1 MSEKDTSDLDLP
13 KGDTLILTEAA
24 GKLQVAKG
32 GGLLNATK
40 VLMAAGQTWSID
52 DIFKRFGTI
61 NIADSGTKGPTASS
75 KAGEHSHIVDF
86 IPSGALVNE
95 EEVALGANITKTELQ
110 AQVGDS
116 FSSNAGGG
124 KQGS

>member
-1 MSEKDTSDLDLP
+1 MSEKDISALDLP
-13 KGDTLILTEAA
+13 KGDTLILTEAV

-32 GGLLNATK
+32 GGPLCANK
-40 VLMAAGQTWSID
+40 VLMAARQTWSID
-52 DIFKRFGTI
+52 NILERSGTI
-61 NIADSGTKGPTASS
+61 NTADTKGPTASS
-75 KAGEHSHIVDF
+75 KAGEHSRTVDF

-95 EEVALGANITKTELQ
+95 EEVALQANITKTELQ

-116 FSSNAGGG
+116 FSSNVGGG